1 MNLSDRPVT
10 EGRCPTEY
18 NGTGIRFQDPKTNKW
33 FYATFEVIPSSFEEF
48 KKSVRHPS
56 GVKYVVHWNSPY
68 GPHCVYS
75 REWLPKEGKVKC
87 MNSWGKVEEEPL
99 LRPDQIAEFY
109 SVVLVVQEQNEDG
122 SARMS
127 DKALTSQQMPKLQA
141 AFASIVRSSPEGVTA
156 LMRDGYLEEGSK
168 PLDFGELPT
177 PVLSLLREVNP
188 KFEGTTEETARKW
201 FTSAREKESLVVM
214 GLLSA
219 APADTE
225 PKRMLAKP
233 TSRML
238 AELKRFEP
246 KTTKKW
252 LENGDFLIEL
262 LEKLCSIDIKKD
274 VHDALLSFHDP
285 YDRAVVCG
293 SLPSEDLPE
302 ILNRQPRGWFSP
314 ATVAVRLNEN
324 INGFDS
330 TATFAV
336 PLEFVEFVEAQ
347 LLEMRKGK
355 QLSVKGA
362 RLKEKL
368 YSRTWETFAYTIVSA
383 ILEDLVNAIVGP
395 KAALA
400 KEIKWNE
407 TVEIARLV
415 EVVAWEQGVLLEDKT
430 SAKDWRGKAPRA
442 GGSRDVDEEE
452 SPAKRTRRSP
462 GSNY

>member
-201 FTSAREKESLVVM
+201 FTSAREKE
-214 GLLSA
+214 
-219 APADTE
+219 
-225 PKRMLAKP
+225 
-233 TSRML
+233 
-238 AELKRFEP
+238 
-246 KTTKKW
+246 
-252 LENGDFLIEL
+252 
-262 LEKLCSIDIKKD
+262 
-274 VHDALLSFHDP
+274 
-285 YDRAVVCG
+285 
-293 SLPSEDLPE
+293 
-302 ILNRQPRGWFSP
+302 
-314 ATVAVRLNEN
+314 
-324 INGFDS
+324 
-330 TATFAV
+330 
-336 PLEFVEFVEAQ
+336 
-347 LLEMRKGK
+347 
-355 QLSVKGA
+355 
-362 RLKEKL
+362 
-368 YSRTWETFAYTIVSA
+368 
-383 ILEDLVNAIVGP
+383 
-395 KAALA
+395 
-400 KEIKWNE
+400 
-407 TVEIARLV
+407 
-415 EVVAWEQGVLLEDKT
+415 
-430 SAKDWRGKAPRA
+430 
-442 GGSRDVDEEE
+442 
-452 SPAKRTRRSP
+452 
-462 GSNY
+462 

>member
-225 PKRMLAKP
+225 PKKMVSHIVLSSSP
-233 TSRML
+233 IPSHI
-238 AELKRFEP
+238 P
-246 KTTKKW
+246 NKTFQCTGCPRKK
-252 LENGDFLIEL
+252 
-262 LEKLCSIDIKKD
+262 S
-274 VHDALLSFHDP
+274 
-285 YDRAVVCG
+285 
-293 SLPSEDLPE
+293 
-302 ILNRQPRGWFSP
+302 
-314 ATVAVRLNEN
+314 T
-324 INGFDS
+324 INKNNNNNNNNDNNDY
-330 TATFAV
+330 
-336 PLEFVEFVEAQ
+336 
-347 LLEMRKGK
+347 K
-355 QLSVKGA
+355 
-362 RLKEKL
+362 
-368 YSRTWETFAYTIVSA
+368 
-383 ILEDLVNAIVGP
+383 N
-395 KAALA
+395 
-400 KEIKWNE
+400 
-407 TVEIARLV
+407 
-415 EVVAWEQGVLLEDKT
+415 
-430 SAKDWRGKAPRA
+430 
-442 GGSRDVDEEE
+442 
-452 SPAKRTRRSP
+452 
-462 GSNY
+462 

>member
-1 MNLSDRPVT
+1 MFTTLSSHSMILT
-10 EGRCPTEY
+10 TA
-18 NGTGIRFQDPKTNKW
+18 QW
-33 FYATFEVIPSSFEEF
+33 FV
-48 KKSVRHPS
+48 
-56 GVKYVVHWNSPY
+56 
-68 GPHCVYS
+68 
-75 REWLPKEGKVKC
+75 
-87 MNSWGKVEEEPL
+87 
-99 LRPDQIAEFY
+99 
-109 SVVLVVQEQNEDG
+109 
-122 SARMS
+122 
-127 DKALTSQQMPKLQA
+127 A
-141 AFASIVRSSPEGVTA
+141 AFRPRTFRRSSTA
-156 LMRDGYLEEGSK
+156 S
-168 PLDFGELPT
+168 
-177 PVLSLLREVNP
+177 PV
-188 KFEGTTEETARKW
+188 F
-201 FTSAREKESLVVM
+201 
-214 GLLSA
+214 
-219 APADTE
+219 
-225 PKRMLAKP
+225 
-233 TSRML
+233 
-238 AELKRFEP
+238 
-246 KTTKKW
+246 
-252 LENGDFLIEL
+252 
-262 LEKLCSIDIKKD
+262 
-274 VHDALLSFHDP
+274 
-285 YDRAVVCG
+285 
-293 SLPSEDLPE
+293 
-302 ILNRQPRGWFSP
+302 
-314 ATVAVRLNEN
+314 
-324 INGFDS
+324 NGFDS